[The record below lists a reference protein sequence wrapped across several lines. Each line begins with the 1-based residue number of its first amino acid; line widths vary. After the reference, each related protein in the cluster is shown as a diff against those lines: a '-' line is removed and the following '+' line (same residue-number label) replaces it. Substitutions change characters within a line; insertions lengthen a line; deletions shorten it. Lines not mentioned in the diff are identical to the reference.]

1 MKPKISMTYKILLY
15 VILLSF
21 VGFTQKKNPEEI
33 LEKVKT
39 EFEKIEDYQ
48 ADIKIKVDVD
58 FLKMPDREATI
69 FYKKPD
75 KFHIDSENFALLPKS
90 GLNFSPLGFLNYKYT
105 SFYEREDTINGIITS
120 VIKVIPLE
128 SSADVILSTFWIDTK
143 RNIII
148 KVESSRKPQG
158 AFTMDLQYLKTE
170 EGFFLPSS
178 LVFSFTIDRSALP
191 KRFNEDAISKSEKT
205 NKENKDVGTGKVYL
219 TYSNY
224 KVNTGLKN
232 EIFIE
237 NDSVK

>member
-1 MKPKISMTYKILLY
+1 MTYKILLY

-21 VGFTQKKNPEEI
+21 VEFAQKKNPEEI
-33 LEKVKT
+33 LEKVRT
-39 EFEKIEDYQ
+39 EFEKIEDYR
-48 ADIKIKVDVD
+48 ADITIKVDVA

-75 KFHIDSENFALLPKS
+75 KFHVDSENFALLPKS

-105 SFYEREDTINGIITS
+105 SFYEREDTINGLITS

-128 SSADVILSTFWIDTK
+128 TSADVILSTLWIDIK
-143 RNIII
+143 RNIIV

-158 AFTMDLQYLKTE
+158 TFTIDLQYLKTE
-170 EGFFLPSS
+170 EGFLLPSS
-178 LVFSFTIDRSALP
+178 MVFSFTVDRSALP
-191 KRFNEDAISKSEKT
+191 KRFNEDAVSKSEKT
-205 NKENKDVGTGKVYL
+205 NKDNKDAETGKVYL

-224 KVNTGLKN
+224 KINTGLKD

-237 NDSVK
+237 NKYKK

>member
-1 MKPKISMTYKILLY
+1 MIYRILSIIILLGT
-15 VILLSF
+15 I
-21 VGFTQKKNPEEI
+21 GFSQPKNPEII
-33 LEKVKT
+33 LEKVKK

-48 ADIKIKVDVD
+48 VDVKIKVDVD

-105 SFYEREDTINGIITS
+105 SFYVREDTVKGKLTS

-128 SSADVILSTFWIDTK
+128 GDADVILSTFWVDIK
-143 RNIII
+143 RNIIL

-158 AFTMDLQYLKTE
+158 NFFIDMDYLKTI
-170 EGFFLPSS
+170 EGYWLPASMT
-178 LVFSFTIDRSALP
+178 FSFTVDRSFYP
-191 KRFNEDAISKSEKT
+191 GKFNEDQNSDSDKS
-205 NKENKDVGTGKVYL
+205 NKDSAESETGKVYI

-224 KVNTGLKN
+224 KVNVGLSDELFEDKSDN
-232 EIFIE
+232 
-237 NDSVK
+237 K